1 MGASLAQLKK
11 LRREVV
17 MKLKNRYSLW
27 RFRGNLF
34 ESRAMRRL
42 RRSGGGDK
50 FSVGDVFI
58 AASVLMLFSF
68 DIFPEGIPFPEWVQM
83 LAALVAL
90 IVGLILNYRRLAPRT
105 CWSRAAWASGL
116 WAAAMTILPFV
127 LYWTGEI
134 PEIEMAYMVVA
145 VAVVV
150 WFVCLGCVLRLRYV
164 RRRSRTEIALMRMRR
179 KRAMRIM

>member
-1 MGASLAQLKK
+1 M
-11 LRREVV
+11 R
-17 MKLKNRYSLW
+17 LKNRYSIW
-27 RFRGNLF
+27 HIRYTPF

-58 AASVLMLFSF
+58 AASVLILFSF
-68 DIFPEGIPFPEWVQM
+68 DIFPEGIPFPEWVLM
-83 LAALVAL
+83 LSALVTL

-127 LYWTGEI
+127 LYWTDEL
-134 PEIEMAYMVVA
+134 PDIEMVYMVVA
-145 VAVVV
+145 AASVI
-150 WFVCLGCVLRLRYV
+150 WLVCLACVLRLRYI

-179 KRAMRIM
+179 KKAMRIM

>member
-1 MGASLAQLKK
+1 M
-11 LRREVV
+11 
-17 MKLKNRYSLW
+17 KNRYSIW
-27 RFRGNLF
+27 RFRYDPF
-34 ESRAMRRL
+34 ESKAMRRL
-42 RRSGGGDK
+42 RKSGGGNK
-50 FSVGDVFI
+50 LNVGDIFI
-58 AASVLMLFSF
+58 AASVIMLYSF
-68 DIFPEGIPFPEWVQM
+68 DIFPEGIPLPAWAQM
-83 LAALVAL
+83 LVAL
-90 IVGLILNYRRLAPRT
+90 FTLLVGLMFSFRRLAPRT

-164 RRRSRTEIALMRMRR
+164 RRRSRTEIALMRMRL
-179 KRAMRIM
+179 KRQRRTM